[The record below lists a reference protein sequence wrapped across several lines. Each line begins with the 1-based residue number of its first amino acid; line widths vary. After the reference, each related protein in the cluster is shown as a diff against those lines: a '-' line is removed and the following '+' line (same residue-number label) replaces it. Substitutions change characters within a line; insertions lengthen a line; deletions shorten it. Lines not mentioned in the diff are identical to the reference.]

1 MNKNQWKISEVTFY
15 IPVPNENSID
25 VCDLFSDGN
34 PDQIKSWFCKQN
46 HGCQTGGPYPG
57 IISNPVQIGVS
68 LL

>member
-1 MNKNQWKISEVTFY
+1 MFTNKVGVNSKAEWEKSESYEVNKNQWKISEVTFY

-46 HGCQTGGPYPG
+46 HG
-57 IISNPVQIGVS
+57 
-68 LL
+68 